1 VWFADNIDLFI
12 GGMSETPMED
22 AKVGPT
28 FICIIS
34 GQFQRLRDGDR
45 FAILYTRFPS

>member
-1 VWFADNIDLFI
+1 MNIFTVLDNIDLFI
-12 GGMSETPMED
+12 GGISETPVEG

-34 GQFQRLRDGDR
+34 GQFRRLRDGDR
-45 FAILYTRFPS
+45 LAAVH